1 MDTLFLI
8 ASKTVW
14 FFLRPET
21 MLLLLFVLPYFLL
34 RRERVEAATRTLS
47 FALSVTV
54 LIGLFPVGNVV
65 LNPLERAYPVNPE
78 INAPAGI
85 IVLGGMEDIAPDHTG
100 NVAQVNDAA
109 ERLIVAYEL
118 ARRFPE
124 ATVLYSGGK
133 LVFNADN
140 AGGFEVGPD
149 ILRRLGLPEERLI
162 VEGRSRTTAE
172 NATLSREMVP
182 DQGTGPWVLVTSA
195 FHMPRALG
203 SFCAAGWRNL
213 IPYPVDYRGGDMFS
227 AHQMGSRQPPRQLN
241 IGVKEWIGL
250 LAYKL
255 TGRTTAFFPKGC
267 P

>member
-1 MDTLFLI
+1 LDTLFLI
-8 ASKTVW
+8 ASKTAW

-34 RRERVEAATRTLS
+34 RRERVAAATRTLS

-54 LIGLFPVGNVV
+54 LVGLFPVGNVV
-65 LNPLERAYPVNPE
+65 LKPLERAYPVNPE
-78 INAPAGI
+78 IKAPAGI

-100 NVAQVNDAA
+100 NIAQVNDAA
-109 ERLIVAYEL
+109 ERLFVAYEL
-118 ARRFPE
+118 SRRFPE

-133 LVFNADN
+133 LVFNPEN

-149 ILRRLGLPEERLI
+149 ILRRMGLPEERLI
-162 VEGRSRTTAE
+162 VEGLSRTTAE

-213 IPYPVDYRGGDMFS
+213 IPYPVDYRGGDLF
-227 AHQMGSRQPPRQLN
+227 AQIKWDLAEHLEELN
-241 IGVKEWIGL
+241 IGVEEWIGL
-250 LAYKL
+250 LAYRL
-255 TGRTTAFFPKGC
+255 NGRTTAFFPKGC